1 MNRERKVVG
10 TPNTMTVIDCLRT
23 GALALALVA
32 FASPA
37 FAQTPRGREPPPP
50 RPPLDIKPTL
60 KDAKPIKAARA
71 KPKIP
76 KAPDVPT
83 APTLASASSTPVT
96 LPPSVANS
104 AAAPMMPELRRS
116 VAPQAPRASV
126 TRAELDPMI
135 AHHAELNAV
144 PVALVHRVVMRE
156 SRYQP
161 RLVGACGCYGLMQI
175 KHATARAMGYTGT
188 AAGLLDAETNLTYA
202 VKYLAGAYRKA
213 NGNFDRAILY
223 YARGY

>member
-1 MNRERKVVG
+1 MKQVRKVAG
-10 TPNTMTVIDCLRT
+10 TPGTMTAINCLRAC
-23 GALALALVA
+23 ALALALAV
-32 FASPA
+32 FASPG
-37 FAQTPRGREPPPP
+37 FAQTPRSKEPPPP

-60 KDAKPIKAARA
+60 KDAKPVRAARA
-71 KPKIP
+71 KPKTP
-76 KAPDVPT
+76 KAPDAPT

-96 LPPSVANS
+96 LPPPVANP

-116 VAPQAPRASV
+116 VAPLAARQSV
-126 TRAELDPMI
+126 TRAELNAMI
-135 AHHAELNAV
+135 TRHALANEV
-144 PVALVHRVVMRE
+144 PESLVHRVVMRE

-161 RLVGACGCYGLMQI
+161 WLVGSCGCYGLMQI
-175 KHATARAMGYTGT
+175 KHGTARRMGYTGT